1 MSRHHVDCVRR
12 STSKNSEGALTSF
25 SVEKRP
31 KQPLEHVKPTMAI
44 SRLAL
49 KQITRA
55 RSLSAHAHAASIASN
70 NGRAASDTPER
81 ALKASAHAASLD
93 RSATSAQGKDRE
105 DLDGEHGN
113 MPGWAQ
119 DNLPSFWQV
128 ADTYERANGRRSS
141 ERLVSIPRERA
152 PHDRLELVREFVQD
166 AIGERH
172 PYAFAMHNS
181 RACDG
186 GEQPHAPMMFSTR
199 TVDGIARGPADFFP
213 RANTTQP
220 ALGGAAKDTTWY
232 AKSTLH
238 DLRRDWADIA
248 NRS

>member
-1 MSRHHVDCVRR
+1 MILSIVNTATCQDGRK
-12 STSKNSEGALTSF
+12 TIF
-25 SVEKRP
+25 
-31 KQPLEHVKPTMAI
+31 PLSGKWPTRTNGQTG
-44 SRLAL
+44 RL
-49 KQITRA
+49 
-55 RSLSAHAHAASIASN
+55 
-70 NGRAASDTPER
+70 
-81 ALKASAHAASLD
+81 
-93 RSATSAQGKDRE
+93 
-105 DLDGEHGN
+105 
-113 MPGWAQ
+113 
-119 DNLPSFWQV
+119 
-128 ADTYERANGRRSS
+128 SS
-141 ERLVSIPRERA
+141 ERLVSIPRELA

-186 GEQPHAPMMFSTR
+186 GKQPHAPMMFSTR

-248 NRS
+248 HRS